1 MVKNSIAPMPKR
13 ILFMCPSLTRGGAER
28 VTRDVADGLNVLGNT
43 VAILTNTTT
52 AITYKP
58 TTDIKIYSH
67 TTNRLLIKKLRRFSV
82 IRARKVI
89 KDFKPDVIVGVMW
102 GDALVAYIATRLI
115 RKDIP
120 VVFSDH
126 DSFDRPS
133 FVKESL
139 IKKFSKHILS
149 KLCDWYTVLT
159 EPDLILAKE
168 DGVKNVSVQINP
180 LSLSPL
186 PTLPEK
192 KNTILAVGRLDAWYY
207 KGFDLLIKAW
217 GRIAKNH
224 PSFVLQFAG
233 TGSEKSVKFLKKH
246 IEDNGIEKQVEFLG
260 FRDDMESI
268 YKESS
273 IFVLSSRYEGFGLV
287 LIEAMSQ
294 GCACIACDFGGRQG
308 DIIQHGYNGL
318 LCPIDNVDSL
328 ADSIEKLISDKQL
341 RLKVQNN
348 AISSLSKYS
357 KKSVSLSWNNLINN
371 ICENEL

>member
-1 MVKNSIAPMPKR
+1 
-13 ILFMCPSLTRGGAER
+13 MCPSLTRGGAER
-28 VTRDVADGLNVLGNT
+28 VTRDVADGLNALGNA
-43 VAILTNTTT
+43 VAILTNTST

-67 TTNRLLIKKLRRFSV
+67 TTNRLLINKLRRFSV

-89 KDFKPDVIVGVMW
+89 KDFNPDVIVGVMW

-159 EPDLILAKE
+159 EPDLRLAKE

-180 LSLSPL
+180 LSLNPL
-186 PTLPEK
+186 TTLPEK
-192 KNTILAVGRLDAWYY
+192 KNTILAVGRLDAWHY
-207 KGFDLLIKAW
+207 KGFDLLLKAW

-224 PSFVLQFAG
+224 PSYVLQFAG
-233 TGSEKSVKFLKKH
+233 TGSEKSVNFLKKH
-246 IEDNGIEKQVEFLG
+246 IEENGIENQVEFLG
-260 FRDDMESI
+260 FQDDMESI

-294 GCACIACDFGGRQG
+294 GCACVACDFGGRQG
-308 DIIQHGYNGL
+308 DIIQHGHNGL
-318 LCPIDNVDSL
+318 LCPIDNVESM
-328 ADSIEKLISDKQL
+328 ANNIEKLIINKEL
-341 RLKVQNN
+341 RVKVQSN
-348 AISSLSKYS
+348 AIRSLSKYS
-357 KKSVSLSWNNLINN
+357 KQSVSLSWNNLLNN
-371 ICENEL
+371 ICKNEL